1 MFHLWVCRSSMGYT
15 SIQWRSIFWLSTPD
29 QKELPRI
36 NPKIRPLTSLLFSQ
50 RLFCICS
57 HFPSGRMMLIGN
69 GMVIKVVSGCWKY
82 NGQKCRFHFKLSRKA
97 AKMTHDI
104 NILILGSLTNLL
116 HNDGL
121 KNFKA
126 MIRRSLEEDERSS
139 WLSNV
144 DNNDMK
150 GLIET
155 NPCTTI

>member
-1 MFHLWVCRSSMGYT
+1 
-15 SIQWRSIFWLSTPD
+15 
-29 QKELPRI
+29 
-36 NPKIRPLTSLLFSQ
+36 
-50 RLFCICS
+50 
-57 HFPSGRMMLIGN
+57 
-69 GMVIKVVSGCWKY
+69 
-82 NGQKCRFHFKLSRKA
+82 
-97 AKMTHDI
+97 MTHDI
-104 NILILGSLTNLL
+104 NVLILESLTNLL

>member
-1 MFHLWVCRSSMGYT
+1 M
-15 SIQWRSIFWLSTPD
+15 
-29 QKELPRI
+29 
-36 NPKIRPLTSLLFSQ
+36 
-50 RLFCICS
+50 
-57 HFPSGRMMLIGN
+57 
-69 GMVIKVVSGCWKY
+69 
-82 NGQKCRFHFKLSRKA
+82 A
-97 AKMTHDI
+97 HDI
-104 NILILGSLTNLL
+104 NVLILGSLTNLL

-155 NPCTTI
+155 NPCTII

>member
-1 MFHLWVCRSSMGYT
+1 
-15 SIQWRSIFWLSTPD
+15 
-29 QKELPRI
+29 
-36 NPKIRPLTSLLFSQ
+36 
-50 RLFCICS
+50 
-57 HFPSGRMMLIGN
+57 
-69 GMVIKVVSGCWKY
+69 
-82 NGQKCRFHFKLSRKA
+82 
-97 AKMTHDI
+97 MTHDI

>member
-1 MFHLWVCRSSMGYT
+1 
-15 SIQWRSIFWLSTPD
+15 
-29 QKELPRI
+29 
-36 NPKIRPLTSLLFSQ
+36 
-50 RLFCICS
+50 
-57 HFPSGRMMLIGN
+57 
-69 GMVIKVVSGCWKY
+69 
-82 NGQKCRFHFKLSRKA
+82 
-97 AKMTHDI
+97 MTHDI
-104 NILILGSLTNLL
+104 NVLILGSLTNLL